1 MLQSSSLSILRQAL
15 EQTTGRKISTYTIDP
30 KALSKEDLYGSLD
43 STTLEW
49 VDGVF
54 TGLLRKI
61 LDNYG
66 VANASPSS
74 EDAFSSR
81 IIQRNE
87 QWLIFD
93 GDVDPNWCENLNSV
107 LDDNKILTLPN
118 GERLAL
124 TPNIRI
130 IFECQNLDYATPA
143 TVSRWYVQITQ
154 AARRRHV
161 RILRVK
167 RGMRQWSSLICFLLF
182 ILGCVCSVACC
193 GTRLVW

>member
-1 MLQSSSLSILRQAL
+1 MHAPGVLHGKLTAHISSFFVLYLPCVVFQSSSLSILRQAL

-143 TVSRWYVQITQ
+143 TVSRWYVQLTQ
-154 AARRRHV
+154 TARRRDVH
-161 RILRVK
+161 ILRVQP
-167 RGMRQWSSLICFLLF
+167 GN
-182 ILGCVCSVACC
+182 
-193 GTRLVW
+193 

>member
-1 MLQSSSLSILRQAL
+1 
-15 EQTTGRKISTYTIDP
+15 
-30 KALSKEDLYGSLD
+30 LD

-143 TVSRWYVQITQ
+143 TVSRWYVQLRKQ
-154 AARRRHV
+154 RAAG
-161 RILRVK
+161 ICA
-167 RGMRQWSSLICFLLF
+167 SSGKCE
-182 ILGCVCSVACC
+182 G
-193 GTRLVW
+193 